1 MQRPRGQASVLTT
14 EPGTVAGEKKAKKEN
29 REAGLVGE
37 TKRDIPCMGCL
48 QHTLYPKSNK
58 DALNK
63 LGAFLSVGSSVTM
76 QVPHPV
82 KSAVPL
88 SALPSTLTSLCLE
101 LSL

>member
-58 DALNK
+58 DALK
-63 LGAFLSVGSSVTM
+63 GLYQRVG
-76 QVPHPV
+76 
-82 KSAVPL
+82 
-88 SALPSTLTSLCLE
+88 LPWWLRQ
-101 LSL
+101 